1 MPNFLLRVLSA
12 AIRLTIDH
20 SSIPSCF
27 CLGQKTLPIK
37 KFNNELKDFDG
48 CNTIDTQN
56 SKLEMIASKDVT
68 LYGQDIFFMPVWVAC
83 TDPGLYEVIL
93 HENYASQGLVI
104 EGSSQLMFAFVGRD
118 KAKVHALIH
127 LRLDR
132 EKWINVCISALSVL
146 GEIVQCKKNE
156 NAEILF
162 VEAKVKNPEANKVY
176 IYPVRFMPTKGE
188 IKAVRNAQ
196 MERSKKWTREDLKSE
211 SKGWIENIPENY
223 QDDVLDLLE
232 KYSSIMVKDL
242 GCLKHGLLF
251 FELKGIIPK
260 DLFLA
265 SHYRTPS
272 LVMRNLFAR
281 TQKFMVETNLAE
293 VTQTPLIIHP
303 YQLTPKKDAVFPA
316 DEASCD
322 KMTDF
327 QLRKS
332 YHIVNDCS
340 LLNQFCPNLSI
351 GYLPSMSEA
360 LNTVRHNTIISLS
373 DLDNSFH
380 QIRLTNERDQNG
392 HCVRDLFS
400 FYSQISGVLY
410 IRNTR
415 LTMGYSNASDL
426 SSNIFRRINE
436 PINMTPLCWSLG
448 EYEEFIERYEDSEN
462 KLESHG
468 KKLYSIQIRSYLD
481 DSLIQSPMYEELLGH
496 DLSKNSYFKVP
507 KCKTD
512 HAVYLHLNV
521 LSKIFS
527 NLRDITC

>member
-1 MPNFLLRVLSA
+1 
-12 AIRLTIDH
+12 
-20 SSIPSCF
+20 
-27 CLGQKTLPIK
+27 
-37 KFNNELKDFDG
+37 
-48 CNTIDTQN
+48 
-56 SKLEMIASKDVT
+56 
-68 LYGQDIFFMPVWVAC
+68 
-83 TDPGLYEVIL
+83 
-93 HENYASQGLVI
+93 
-104 EGSSQLMFAFVGRD
+104 
-118 KAKVHALIH
+118 
-127 LRLDR
+127 
-132 EKWINVCISALSVL
+132 
-146 GEIVQCKKNE
+146 
-156 NAEILF
+156 
-162 VEAKVKNPEANKVY
+162 
-176 IYPVRFMPTKGE
+176 
-188 IKAVRNAQ
+188 

-242 GCLKHGLLF
+242 GCLKHGLFF
-251 FELKGIIPK
+251 FELKRIIPK

-332 YHIVNDCS
+332 YRIVNDCS

-496 DLSKNSYFKVP
+496 GLNKNSYFKVP
-507 KCKTD
+507 KCEAD

-527 NLRDITC
+527 NLKRHNLLITPSKMSLMTQDQFDFLGFKFVRKENQLSMSMPEKKMKALLDFPRPKNVLQLQSYLGFIAFFSILLSNSKALMAPLLSLVRKTSKFQWTDLEEKCFKEIQERLLKATLEGYVKLTDTSKHYEVYSFVQIKSNQIKQFISQHKQWLRSRSKHFVGEDYD